1 MKTKFT
7 ILLIL
12 LLLIGGCE
20 KEDHPIKYK
29 YSIPSNIQVNCKI
42 KIIKEKTWKSKIKV
56 VYYNIIKK

>member
-29 YSIPSNIQVNCKI
+29 YSSPSNIQYKPI
-42 KIIKEKTWKSKIKV
+42 KSKLIAKLKLLKKKRGKV
-56 VYYNIIKK
+56 K